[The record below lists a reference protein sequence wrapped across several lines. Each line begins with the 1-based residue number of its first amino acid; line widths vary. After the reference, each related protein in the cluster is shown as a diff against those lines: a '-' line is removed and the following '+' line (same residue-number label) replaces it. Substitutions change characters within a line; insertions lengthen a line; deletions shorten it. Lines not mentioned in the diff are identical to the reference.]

1 MKDYLNINE
10 AAKATNLSIPTI
22 RAKLEK
28 GLLPGASQLQE
39 GKRKLWRIPFTDLVA
54 AGLIDSVKANQESGF
69 ASFPEA
75 LQQDIYKLQAELEAT
90 KELLRRAD
98 QELESYRQRERY
110 LFATLETRATQEA
123 RRSLWQRLTGK

>member
-28 GLLPGASQLQE
+28 GLLPGASQIQE
-39 GKRKLWRIPFTDLVA
+39 GKRKLWRIPFTDLLA

-75 LQQDIYKLQAELEAT
+75 LQQDLNKLQAELEAT

>member
-1 MKDYLNINE
+1 
-10 AAKATNLSIPTI
+10 
-22 RAKLEK
+22 
-28 GLLPGASQLQE
+28 
-39 GKRKLWRIPFTDLVA
+39 
-54 AGLIDSVKANQESGF
+54 VKANQESGF

-75 LQQDIYKLQAELEAT
+75 LQQDLNKLQAELEAT

>member
-28 GLLPGASQLQE
+28 DLLPGASQIQE
-39 GKRKLWRIPFTDLVA
+39 GKRKLWRIPFSDLVA

-75 LQQDIYKLQAELEAT
+75 LQQDLNKLQAELEAT
-90 KELLRRAD
+90 RELLRRAD

>member
-22 RAKLEK
+22 RNKLEK
-28 GLLPGASQLQE
+28 GLLPGASQIQE
-39 GKRKLWRIPFTDLVA
+39 GKRKLWRIPFSDLVA

-75 LQQDIYKLQAELEAT
+75 LQQDLNKLQAELEAT
-90 KELLRRAD
+90 RELLRRAD

>member
-28 GLLPGASQLQE
+28 GLLPGASQIQE
-39 GKRKLWRIPFTDLVA
+39 GKRKLWRIPFTDLIA

-75 LQQDIYKLQAELEAT
+75 LQQDIQKLQAELEAT
-90 KELLRRAD
+90 RELLRRAD
-98 QELESYRQRERY
+98 LELDSYRQRERY
-110 LFATLETRATQEA
+110 LFASLETRATQEA

>member
-28 GLLPGASQLQE
+28 GLLPGASQRQE

-54 AGLIDSVKANQESGF
+54 AGLIDSVKANQESDF

-75 LQQDIYKLQAELEAT
+75 LQQDLNKLTAELEAT

>member
-28 GLLPGASQLQE
+28 GLLPGASQIQE

-98 QELESYRQRERY
+98 QELDSYRQRERY

>member
-22 RAKLEK
+22 RNKLEK
-28 GLLPGASQLQE
+28 GLLPGASQIQE
-39 GKRKLWRIPFTDLVA
+39 GKRKLWRIPFSDLVA

-75 LQQDIYKLQAELEAT
+75 LQQDLKKLQAELEAT

>member
-28 GLLPGASQLQE
+28 GLLPGASQIQE

>member
-28 GLLPGASQLQE
+28 GLLPNASQIQE
-39 GKRKLWRIPFTDLVA
+39 GKRKLWRIPFNDLLA
-54 AGLIDSVKANQESGF
+54 AGLIDSVKANPEPQF
-69 ASFPEA
+69 ASFSEA
-75 LQQDIYKLQAELEAT
+75 LQQDLNKLQAELEAT

>member
-22 RAKLEK
+22 RNKLEK
-28 GLLPGASQLQE
+28 GLLPGASQIQE
-39 GKRKLWRIPFTDLVA
+39 GKRKLWRIPFSDLVA

-75 LQQDIYKLQAELEAT
+75 LQQDLNKLQAELEAT

>member
-28 GLLPGASQLQE
+28 GLLPGASQIQE

-54 AGLIDSVKANQESGF
+54 AGLIDSVKANQESDF

-75 LQQDIYKLQAELEAT
+75 LQQDLNKLTAELEAT

>member
-28 GLLPGASQLQE
+28 GLLPGASQIQE
-39 GKRKLWRIPFTDLVA
+39 GKRTLWRIPFTDLVA
-54 AGLIDSVKANQESGF
+54 AGLIDSVKANQESDF

-75 LQQDIYKLQAELEAT
+75 LQQDLNKLTAELEAT